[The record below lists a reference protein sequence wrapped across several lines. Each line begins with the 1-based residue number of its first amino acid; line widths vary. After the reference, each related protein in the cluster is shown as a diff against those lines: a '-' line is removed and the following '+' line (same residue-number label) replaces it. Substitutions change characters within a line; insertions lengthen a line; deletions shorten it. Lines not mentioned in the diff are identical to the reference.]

1 MSRNIHAGSKTHNSV
16 HIHMRKTRGHGE
28 GSGMETGSLPGGALL
43 QSEKPKPGCLSLC
56 RVPSLSHSS
65 HATLRYFGF
74 CYTPHR
80 HHLSTPEM
88 PDECVRKCFLLPSS
102 DGEFIRGI
110 LPPPLCRHALPCGR
124 FLPSPEAQ
132 GTCLMWSCARDLKP
146 CCCLLGR
153 LLFLATDLR

>member
-1 MSRNIHAGSKTHNSV
+1 MEKEAEWKQGASLGAHFYRVRNQSLAVCHCAECRHCLILPTQRCAILGSVIPPTATTSV
-16 HIHMRKTRGHGE
+16 RPR
-28 GSGMETGSLPGGALL
+28 
-43 QSEKPKPGCLSLC
+43 CL
-56 RVPSLSHSS
+56 
-65 HATLRYFGF
+65 TN
-74 CYTPHR
+74 
-80 HHLSTPEM
+80 
-88 PDECVRKCFLLPSS
+88 ECVRKCFLLPSS
-102 DGEFIRGI
+102 DGEFIRGT